1 MDPYTNLAK
10 SAVEDYIKDD
20 KIIGPPKN
28 FLPSEFL
35 SKKAGC
41 FVTILENGNL
51 KGCIGT
57 YQPTRKNIAQEII
70 HNAIAAATEDY
81 RFDSITENNLDNL
94 SYEVY
99 ILEEP
104 QLIKDTSEL
113 DPKKYGVLV
122 KSDSGKSGLLLPDL
136 EGLDTTKKQ
145 LKAVYN
151 KAGIN
156 PDTENMQIYKFA
168 AKKYK

>member
-1 MDPYTNLAK
+1 MNPYTTLAK
-10 SAVEDYIKDD
+10 LAVETYIKDN

-28 FLPSEFL
+28 LPQEFL
-35 SKKAGC
+35 LKKAGA

-57 YQPTRKNIAQEII
+57 YLPTRENIAQEII
-70 HNAIAAATEDY
+70 HNAITAATEDY
-81 RFDSITENNLDNL
+81 RFNSVTENDLDNL

-99 ILEEP
+99 ILEKPEK
-104 QLIKDTSEL
+104 IKNISEL
-113 DPKKYGVLV
+113 DPLKYGVLV
-122 KSDSGKSGLLLPDL
+122 KSNTGKSGLLLPDL
-136 EGLDTTKKQ
+136 EGLNTTEKQ
-145 LKAVYN
+145 LEAVCV

-156 PDTENMQIYKFA
+156 PELENIEIYKFE

>member
-1 MDPYTNLAK
+1 MNPYTNLAK
-10 SAVEDYIKDD
+10 LVVETYIKDN
-20 KIIGPPKN
+20 KIIDPPKD
-28 FLPSEFL
+28 LPQEFL
-35 SKKAGC
+35 LKRAGA

-57 YQPTRKNIAQEII
+57 YLPTRENIAQEII

-81 RFDSITENNLDNL
+81 RFNSVTKDDLDNL

-104 QLIKDTSEL
+104 QKIKNISEL
-113 DPKKYGVLV
+113 DPIKYGVLV
-122 KSDSGKSGLLLPDL
+122 KSNTGKSGLLLPDL
-136 EGLDTTKKQ
+136 EGLDTTEKQ
-145 LKAVYN
+145 LEAVFV

-156 PDTENMQIYKFA
+156 TELEKVEIYKFE